1 MMIYVANPLYDAV
14 FKYLMED
21 ERIAKI
27 ILTALL
33 QKEVIDVKIRRNEY
47 ANTNRNTISMY
58 RIDFA
63 ATILDKNKEKKLI
76 LIELQKTWLETETL
90 RFRQYLALQYNNK
103 ENMTQESDGKYAIP
117 TIAVYLLGHR
127 VGEINEPVVYARHHI
142 YDYDGREVKL
152 KIPDPFIESLQHDS
166 IIVQIPLLRGKVN
179 NKLEKVLSVFDQT
192 NAYQDDKRVLKV
204 DESQY
209 AGDDDM
215 EYIVHRLQSAAAD
228 PDMRYQMNAEDEFF
242 KAIEDRDTAIMEQ
255 ANLLKKR
262 EASIQAQK
270 EEIKQKE
277 ANIQKQNEEIKQ
289 KEANIQKQNEEIKQK
304 DANIQKQ
311 NEEIKQKEANIQKQN
326 EEIKQKDANI
336 QKQNEE
342 IKQKDANIQKQN
354 EEIKQKDANIQKQ
367 NEEIKQ
373 KEANIQKQNEEIKQK
388 EANIQKQKEE
398 IKQKEANIQKQN
410 EEIKKKNEMLKNMI
424 KNLES
429 KGIQVDEIAA
439 MLGISEEEIKLLH

>member
-63 ATILDKNKEKKLI
+63 ATILDENQKKKLI

-103 ENMTQESDGKYAIP
+103 ENMTKESDGKYAIP

-127 VGEINEPVVYARHHI
+127 VGEIKEPVVYANHHI
-142 YDYDGREVKL
+142 YDYDGNEVKL
-152 KIPDPFIESLQHDS
+152 ENPDSFIESLQHDS
-166 IIVQIPLLRGKVN
+166 IIVQIPLLKGKIN
-179 NKLEKVLSVFDQT
+179 NKLEKVLSVFDQS

-204 DESQY
+204 DEDQY
-209 AGDDDM
+209 TGDDDM

-242 KAIEDRDTAIMEQ
+242 KAIEDRDTAIMKQ

-262 EASIQAQK
+262 DASIL
-270 EEIKQKE
+270 EQKE
-277 ANIQKQNEEIKQ
+277 A
-289 KEANIQKQNEEIKQK
+289 
-304 DANIQKQ
+304 
-311 NEEIKQKEANIQKQN
+311 
-326 EEIKQKDANI
+326 
-336 QKQNEE
+336 
-342 IKQKDANIQKQN
+342 
-354 EEIKQKDANIQKQ
+354 
-367 NEEIKQ
+367 
-373 KEANIQKQNEEIKQK
+373 
-388 EANIQKQKEE
+388 
-398 IKQKEANIQKQN
+398 
-410 EEIKKKNEMLKNMI
+410 IKKKDASILEQRNEIQQKNDMLKNMI
-424 KNLES
+424 RSLIT
-429 KGIQVDEIAA
+429 KGMNMKEITQ
-439 MLGISEEEIKLLH
+439 MLGISEEEAEQILTKRT

>member
-63 ATILDKNKEKKLI
+63 ATILDEDEKKKLI

-103 ENMTQESDGKYAIP
+103 ENMTKESDGKYAIP

-127 VGEINEPVVYARHHI
+127 VGEIKEPVVYARHHI
-142 YDYDGREVKL
+142 YDYDGNEVKL
-152 KIPDPFIESLQHDS
+152 ENPDPFIESLQHDS
-166 IIVQIPLLRGKVN
+166 IIVQIPLLKGKIN
-179 NKLEKVLSVFDQT
+179 NKLEKVLSVFDQS
-192 NAYQDDKRVLKV
+192 NAYKDDKRVLKV
-204 DESQY
+204 DENQY
-209 AGDDDM
+209 TGDDDM

-262 EASIQAQK
+262 DASIQ
-270 EEIKQKE
+270 EQKE
-277 ANIQKQNEEIKQ
+277 AIKKRDASIQEQ
-289 KEANIQKQNEEIKQK
+289 KEA
-304 DANIQKQ
+304 
-311 NEEIKQKEANIQKQN
+311 
-326 EEIKQKDANI
+326 
-336 QKQNEE
+336 
-342 IKQKDANIQKQN
+342 
-354 EEIKQKDANIQKQ
+354 
-367 NEEIKQ
+367 
-373 KEANIQKQNEEIKQK
+373 
-388 EANIQKQKEE
+388 
-398 IKQKEANIQKQN
+398 
-410 EEIKKKNEMLKNMI
+410 IKKRDASILEQKNEIQQKNDMLRNMI
-424 KNLES
+424 KSLIT
-429 KGIQVDEIAA
+429 KGMNMTEISQ
-439 MLGISEEEIKLLH
+439 MLGISEEEAELILTKRT